1 MTYIIVKE
9 KTYINGTKLFSV
21 HDQAESDQVASRKV
35 RGYNL
40 ASDEDTR
47 FVSCYIDNEFKTRLK
62 LQKIKT
68 STLIKLI
75 TNYHFQ
81 RLNNAKNN

>member
-21 HDQAESDQVASRKV
+21 HDKAESDQVASRKV

-40 ASDEDTR
+40 ASDDDTR
-47 FVSCYIDNEFKTRLK
+47 FVSCYIDNVIQDPIKVAKDKNFDFNQVEYK
-62 LQKIKT
+62 LPFPEVEQCKE
-68 STLIKLI
+68 
-75 TNYHFQ
+75 
-81 RLNNAKNN
+81 

>member
-9 KTYINGTKLFSV
+9 KTYINGSKLFTV

-47 FVSCYIDNEFKTRLK
+47 FVSCYIDNVIQDPIKVAKDKNFDFNQVDYK
-62 LQKIKT
+62 LPFPEVEQCKE
-68 STLIKLI
+68 
-75 TNYHFQ
+75 
-81 RLNNAKNN
+81 